1 MPDQRYFEPE
11 IETLSRS
18 DLEALQEERLLDL
31 LPRVYE
37 HAGLM
42 RKTWDEAG
50 VKPADIRSLDDY
62 RERAPFIC
70 KDDVRSFR
78 DEYGDP
84 FGGLLACE
92 PGAVSTVFSTSGTTG
107 DATLYAHAW
116 GRWHPFWATLARD
129 LWEIGVRP
137 GDYVLGSGFKVR
149 GQLYHADQICGA
161 VPLMIDTG
169 IGAWPEAVQAI
180 LRYRPVYATL
190 TGLALPELDHL
201 SKSVDMVDVFSS
213 FKGVSF
219 AGEPLSAR
227 MRRRLVEWGAETFIW
242 TSTGD
247 TTAAFECR
255 EHDGCHAW
263 EDTVLLEA
271 IEANGRNAVA
281 DGQIGELVATSL
293 DNPATPL
300 IRFRS
305 DDLIR
310 MTREPCRCGRT
321 HSRFWPVGRKADETI
336 VQGRS
341 LVPMDIWQALEQV
354 PETETAVFQLIRP
367 AREVDEL
374 RVRVGYD
381 DTTPAAALDDVRDR
395 VAAAIETRTGVPPRV
410 ELLPEH
416 DLLARSRGGK
426 LARVVQA

>member
-1 MPDQRYFEPE
+1 MPDDRYLEPD
-11 IETLSRS
+11 IETMSRS

-62 RERAPFIC
+62 RERAPFVC
-70 KDDVRSFR
+70 KDDVRRFR
-78 DEYGDP
+78 DEHGDP
-84 FGGLLACE
+84 FGGLLACDR
-92 PGAVSTVFSTSGTTG
+92 GAVSTVFSTSGTTG
-107 DATLYAHAW
+107 DATLYAHSW
-116 GRWHPFWATLARD
+116 DRWHPFWATLARD

-137 GDYVLGSGFKVR
+137 GDYVLGSGFKIR

-161 VPLMIDTG
+161 IPLMVDTG
-169 IGAWPEAVQAI
+169 IGAWPEAVEAI
-180 LRYRPVYATL
+180 LQYRPVYATL
-190 TGLALPELDHL
+190 TGLSLPELDHL
-201 SKSVDMVDVFSS
+201 SRTIDMVDVFSS

-227 MRRRLVEWGAETFIW
+227 MRRRLVDWGAET
-242 TSTGD
+242 
-247 TTAAFECR
+247 
-255 EHDGCHAW
+255 
-263 EDTVLLEA
+263 
-271 IEANGRNAVA
+271 
-281 DGQIGELVATSL
+281 GELVATSL

-321 HSRFWPVGRKADETI
+321 HARFWPVGRKADETI

-341 LVPMDIWQALEQV
+341 LVPMDIWQALETV
-354 PETETAVFQLIRP
+354 PETEAAVFQLVRP

-374 RVRVGYD
+374 RVRVGYED
-381 DTTPAAALDDVRDR
+381 STPASALDDVRGR
-395 VAAAIETRTGVPPRV
+395 VEAAIEARTGVPPQV
-410 ELLPEH
+410 ELLPEPE
-416 DLLARSRGGK
+416 LLARTRGGK
-426 LARVVQA
+426 LARVVKA